1 MGETPFESRDSISS
15 CIVRKVGGDRL
26 YRIDPLLALGDGKRR
41 TKVRYGSTKGGQRF
55 EHW

>member
-26 YRIDPLLALGDGKRR
+26 YRIDPLLALGGGKRR